1 MSLMIHFT
9 CLLNRQV
16 VKTLPKIERF
26 RRSLRW
32 LYIVR
37 LGEWRG
43 KEGESMNRIVNEIS
57 QKFKEKLLSEI
68 PDKVLRIIIFGS
80 YARGEETM
88 DSDLDILVVI
98 TEKSKKLEKRIF
110 DIAYEI
116 MWEHNFTPLISLEIM
131 TEEQWQLLK
140 KKNSSFYRNIQ
151 KEGIIL

>member
-1 MSLMIHFT
+1 M
-9 CLLNRQV
+9 
-16 VKTLPKIERF
+16 RF
-26 RRSLRW
+26 
-32 LYIVR
+32 
-37 LGEWRG
+37 GEWRG
-43 KEGESMNRIVNEIS
+43 KESESMNRIVNEIG

-68 PDKVLRIIIFGS
+68 PDKVLKIIIFGS